1 MNNVTWD
8 WALFEALNFDG
19 PAWLDSFMTTA
30 SGIKMWIP
38 LYVLI
43 IYLVWRRYSWRGLVA
58 FVVALVVAIL
68 CADLVAG
75 IFKHQGPLKD
85 VWESFPA
92 RYRPMH
98 TPKGLD
104 FVANGYY
111 TTNLFG
117 TVSGHTSTIVAITL
131 LSCLAI
137 KRWWFTVVMVIVA
150 MLICYSRIYLACHFP
165 QDILLGA
172 LVGTTSGFAGWGIFI
187 ATRRWIEHIR
197 SARA

>member
-8 WALFEALNFDG
+8 WSLFEALNFDG
-19 PAWLDSFMTTA
+19 PSWLDSFMSAA
-30 SGIKMWIP
+30 SGMKMWIP

-43 IYLVWRRYSWRGLVA
+43 LYLVWRRYSWRGLLA
-58 FVVALVVAIL
+58 FVVAIGVAIL

-92 RYRPMH
+92 RLRPLH
-98 TPKGLD
+98 TPEGVD
-104 FVANGYY
+104 VATNGYF
-111 TTNLFG
+111 TNNLYG

-131 LSCLAI
+131 LSCMAI
-137 KRWWFTVVMVIVA
+137 KRRWFTVVMIAVA
-150 MLICYSRIYLACHFP
+150 LLICYSRIYLACHFP

-172 LVGTTSGFAGWGIFI
+172 LVGTASGFAGWGIFVAI
-187 ATRRWIEHIR
+187 NRWVEKVR
-197 SARA
+197 NERA